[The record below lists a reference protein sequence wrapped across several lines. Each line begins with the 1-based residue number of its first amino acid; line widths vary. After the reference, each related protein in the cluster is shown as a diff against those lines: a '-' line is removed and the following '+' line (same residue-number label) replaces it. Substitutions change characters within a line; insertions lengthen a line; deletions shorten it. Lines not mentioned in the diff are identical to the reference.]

1 MRMSSARPPRLPVYP
16 IRTQVTNPLRGKI
29 SSIVRLVLDGVRHG
43 LTGRVT
49 HIFPSSDLKQKSGL
63 RYRADVLLVVYGS

>member
-1 MRMSSARPPRLPVYP
+1 MENHPVITLVRMSPARPPHLPVYP
-16 IRTQVTNPLRGKI
+16 IRTQVANPLRGKI

-49 HIFPSSDLKQKSGL
+49 RIFPSSDLKQKSEH
-63 RYRADVLLVVYGS
+63 